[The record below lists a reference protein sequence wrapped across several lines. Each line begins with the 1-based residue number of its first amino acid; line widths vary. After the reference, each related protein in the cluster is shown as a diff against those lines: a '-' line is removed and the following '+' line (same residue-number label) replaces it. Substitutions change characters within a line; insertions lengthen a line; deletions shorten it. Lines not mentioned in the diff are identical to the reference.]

1 MSELSNLQ
9 GIRPAP
15 EPVAPEVRI
24 RRATGYMWLSLLLVA
39 ASIAAAFFVGP
50 VWATYLVALA
60 IYVGVTS

>member
-1 MSELSNLQ
+1 
-9 GIRPAP
+9 
-15 EPVAPEVRI
+15 VRI
-24 RRATGYMWLSLLLVA
+24 KRATGYMWLSLLLVV